1 MAGSTSAKKQIVD
14 SIKEATNILVT
25 VSNSPS
31 VDELSA
37 ALGLTIFLNELDK
50 HATAVFSGDIPQAIT
65 FLEPDKTFEQ
75 NADSLRDFIIALD
88 KEKADHLRYKVVD
101 NSVKIFI
108 TPYRTTITEDDL
120 EFSQGD
126 YNVDLVLSLNVQ
138 SPEHLDQALS
148 THGRILHGATVATV
162 TAGQVNSNLGSIGW
176 HDSSASGVSEM
187 LVELIDSLKT
197 PKVVMTEQIATALLT
212 GIVSVTNRFGNEAT
226 SSKAMSAAAE
236 LIASG
241 ANPQLIATKLED
253 VVEPADEPKQT
264 GDLNSVKLKE
274 GESAKL
280 FKKLQNDNDDDGSLS
295 IRHQGRRDLDE
306 VARQTREDDQARAA
320 KEVSGLLDDF
330 EPEPESES
338 GLAPESEPESIPE
351 PEPAPEPIAQPVSEP
366 KSTATQEAPPQLI
379 GGTLNATTAQAAE
392 DKRRELADERNRTI
406 LTHGGYVG
414 DQQRLITDIPLNASM
429 APKEQPDNFNPLMSS
444 PEPPSYPVAP
454 VEQINIGEPIAPLG
468 AVPAELTTSTELVE
482 AANLAAPAEN
492 INDSNQTLIS
502 ALTAD
507 TEALTTSGN
516 SMVYSASPDMNPT
529 PFAEPPAPQLGGD
542 FIATPLARQPT
553 VDELQPQ
560 QSQDQSFSSALPP
573 IPGLEMPNFGTLP
586 PLPQIAGE
594 PDPNQQLTIQQ
605 LGQQQPPP
613 AQAEFNPTAFQIP
626 GQQ

>member
-50 HATAVFSGDIPQAIT
+50 HATAVFSGDIPPAIT

-101 NSVKIFI
+101 NAVKIFI

-126 YNVDLVLSLNVQ
+126 YNVDLVLALNVQ
-138 SPEHLDQALS
+138 SPEHLDEALS
-148 THGRILHGATVATV
+148 AHGRILHGATVATV

-187 LVELIDSLKT
+187 LVELIDGLKT

-212 GIVSVTNRFGNEAT
+212 GIVSVTNRFGNEVT

-241 ANPQLIATKLED
+241 ANPQLIASKLED
-253 VVEPADEPKQT
+253 VDELADEPKQT
-264 GDLNSVKLKE
+264 GAPKSVKLTE

-280 FKKLQNDNDDDGSLS
+280 SKKHQDDDDDGSLS
-295 IRHQGRRDLDE
+295 IRHQGKRDLDE
-306 VARQTREDDQARAA
+306 VARQTREDEQAKAA
-320 KEVSGLLDDF
+320 REASGLLDDF
-330 EPEPESES
+330 EPEPESEPILE
-338 GLAPESEPESIPE
+338 LAPE
-351 PEPAPEPIAQPVSEP
+351 PEPEPELAPEPIAQPIGES
-366 KSTATQEAPPQLI
+366 KSPTVQEAPPQLI

-414 DQQRLITDIPLNASM
+414 DQQRLMTDTPLNASM
-429 APKEQPDNFNPLMSS
+429 APQERPDNFNLLMS
-444 PEPPSYPVAP
+444 PQETPSYPTTPA
-454 VEQINIGEPIAPLG
+454 EQINLGGPIAPLG
-468 AVPAELTTSTELVE
+468 AVPTELAPSVELTE
-482 AANLAAPAEN
+482 AASLATPAEN
-492 INDSNQTLIS
+492 VDSTNQTLIS

-507 TEALTTSGN
+507 TEALTTNGN
-516 SMVYSASPDMNPT
+516 NMVYSASPDMNQT
-529 PFAEPPAPQLGGD
+529 PFAEPPAPQLGGN
-542 FIATPLARQPT
+542 FIATPLASQPT
-553 VDELQPQ
+553 VGELQPQ
-560 QSQDQSFSSALPP
+560 QPQDQSSSEALLPM
-573 IPGLEMPNFGTLP
+573 PGLEMPNFGTLP
-586 PLPQIAGE
+586 PLPQA
-594 PDPNQQLTIQQ
+594 PDGFDANQQIPAQPLDSQQ
-605 LGQQQPPP
+605 PP

>member
-187 LVELIDSLKT
+187 LVELIDGLKT

-212 GIVSVTNRFGNEAT
+212 GIVSVTNRFGNEVT

-241 ANPQLIATKLED
+241 ANPQLIASKLED
-253 VVEPADEPKQT
+253 VDEPIDEPKQT
-264 GDLNSVKLKE
+264 GGPKSVKLAE

-280 FKKLQNDNDDDGSLS
+280 SKKHQDDDDDGSLS

-306 VARQTREDDQARAA
+306 VARQTREDDQAKAA
-320 KEVSGLLDDF
+320 KEASGLLDDF
-330 EPEPESES
+330 EPEPESEPIPE
-338 GLAPESEPESIPE
+338 LAPE
-351 PEPAPEPIAQPVSEP
+351 PEPAPEPVAQPISES
-366 KSTATQEAPPQLI
+366 KSPTVQEAPPQLI

-414 DQQRLITDIPLNASM
+414 DQQRLMTDIPLNASM
-429 APKEQPDNFNPLMSS
+429 APQEQPDNFNPLMSS
-444 PEPPSYPVAP
+444 QETPSYPTAP
-454 VEQINIGEPIAPLG
+454 AEQINLGGPIAPLG

-516 SMVYSASPDMNPT
+516 SMVYSASPDMNQA
-529 PFAEPPAPQLGGD
+529 PFAEPPAPQLGGN
-542 FIATPLARQPT
+542 FIATPLASQPT
-553 VDELQPQ
+553 VGELQPQ
-560 QSQDQSFSSALPP
+560 QPQDQSSFGELPP
-573 IPGLEMPNFGTLP
+573 TPGLEMPNFGTLP
-586 PLPQIAGE
+586 PLPPA
-594 PDPNQQLTIQQ
+594 PDGFDANQQMPAQPLDSQQ
-605 LGQQQPPP
+605 PP